1 MVECVNLRK
10 KYMTVTAV
18 EDISLNIQAGKMYA
32 LLGPNG
38 SGKTTL
44 MKMIAGLT
52 RQTSGTLLYEGQ
64 PIGVESK
71 KPELI

>member
-44 MKMIAGLT
+44 MKRLRIYNA
-52 RQTSGTLLYEGQ
+52 E
-64 PIGVESK
+64 
-71 KPELI
+71 

>member
-32 LLGPNG
+32 LLGPHEDDCG
-38 SGKTTL
+38 AHETD
-44 MKMIAGLT
+44 
-52 RQTSGTLLYEGQ
+52 
-64 PIGVESK
+64 IGHASV
-71 KPELI
+71 